1 MIEQHTAHYCLLRA
15 QNVSVNVIHN
25 KEKENMSKILAFAG
39 SSRKESFNKKL
50 IKIAA
55 KGAEEAGAIVTVVDL
70 ADYPMPLF
78 DQDLEANEGMPENAR
93 KFKKLLAEHD
103 AIMIASPEYNSAFS
117 PLLKNVI
124 DWASRAESEDEPPL
138 SAYQGKVAV
147 IMSAS
152 PGGLGGSRGLVFL
165 RMLLAN
171 MGVIVLPEQIAISGA
186 FKAFN
191 EDGSLSDDRSQ
202 KSVVGLGS
210 KLALTVG
217 KLSV

>member
-1 MIEQHTAHYCLLRA
+1 M
-15 QNVSVNVIHN
+15 
-25 KEKENMSKILAFAG
+25 
-39 SSRKESFNKKL
+39 

-55 KGAEEAGAIVTVVDL
+55 KGAEEAGAIVTVIDL

-78 DQDLEANEGMPENAR
+78 DQNLEANKGMPENAR
-93 KFKKLLAEHD
+93 KFKNLLAEHD

-171 MGVIVLPEQIAISGA
+171 MGVIVLPEQKAISGA

-191 EDGSLSDDRSQ
+191 EVGSLSDDKSQ
-202 KSVVGLGS
+202 KSVLGLGS
-210 KLALTVG
+210 K
-217 KLSV
+217 